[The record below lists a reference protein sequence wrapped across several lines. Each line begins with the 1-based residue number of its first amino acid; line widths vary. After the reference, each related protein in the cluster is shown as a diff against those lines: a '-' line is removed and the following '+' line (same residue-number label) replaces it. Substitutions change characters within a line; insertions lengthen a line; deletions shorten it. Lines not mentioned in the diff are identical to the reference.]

1 MSENS
6 ENIVVVTPEVL
17 AEARRKVTPEFLAWL
32 DALTDA
38 DIAAAIEAEGNINPE
53 TDDEWFARARPGK
66 VPGVLIAPL
75 DPRVPFDP
83 RDHWPEALQD
93 AAE

>member
-1 MSENS
+1 MSGKSENT
-6 ENIVVVTPEVL
+6 VVVTPEGL
-17 AEARRKVTPEFLAWL
+17 EEARRRVTPELLAWL
-32 DALTDA
+32 DALTDD
-38 DIAAAIEAEGNINPE
+38 DIAAATKAEGNINPE

-75 DPRVPFDP
+75 DYRDPFAP
-83 RDHWPEALQD
+83 RDHWPDALKD